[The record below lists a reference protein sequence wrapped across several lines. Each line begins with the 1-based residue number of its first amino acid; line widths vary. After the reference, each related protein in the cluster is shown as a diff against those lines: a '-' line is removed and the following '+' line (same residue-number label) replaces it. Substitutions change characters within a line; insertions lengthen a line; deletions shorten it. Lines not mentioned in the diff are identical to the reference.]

1 MNNNKN
7 FKHLRENQF
16 NWLQLYINKPIEGKI
31 RKLYLNFDDVYN
43 FLKNKGFKSE
53 YNNQFD
59 VFILRHE
66 NINVYLTKD
75 YMVVNGMDIILTRPY
90 NNQ

>member
-1 MNNNKN
+1 MNNIN
-7 FKHLRENQF
+7 FKHLKENQF

-31 RKLYLNFDDVYN
+31 RKLYLNFNDVYN
-43 FLKNKGFKSE
+43 FLIQQGFKSE
-53 YNNQFD
+53 YNNQFE
-59 VFILRHE
+59 VFILRSN

-75 YMVVNGMDIILTRPY
+75 YMVVNGMDIILTKPY